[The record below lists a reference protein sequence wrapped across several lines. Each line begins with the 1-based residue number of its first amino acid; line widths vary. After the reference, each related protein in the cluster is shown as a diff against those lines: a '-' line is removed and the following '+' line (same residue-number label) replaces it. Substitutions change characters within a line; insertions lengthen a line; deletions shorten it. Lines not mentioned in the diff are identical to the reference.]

1 MRRLVVSAA
10 ILLASGCAHAKP
22 RTELIATVPLGI
34 SEAEVLARLG
44 PTSNIVQMP
53 GGYVIRLWML
63 TEPDNV
69 LSVVFDRCGRV
80 MAVSDQDG
88 AQRFQTP
95 CTLP

>member
-1 MRRLVVSAA
+1 MRRLA
-10 ILLASGCAHAKP
+10 LLAMIPIVSGCAHAKTP
-22 RTELIATVPLGI
+22 PELIATIPLGI
-34 SEAEVLARLG
+34 SESEVLARLG
-44 PTSNIVQMP
+44 PTSNVVQMP

-69 LSVVFDRCGRV
+69 LSVVFDTCGRV
-80 MAVSDQDG
+80 MAVSDKDG